1 LSLTFVPTPLGNLR
15 DITLRALE
23 VLRDCDLLVAEDTRV
38 AKRLLSALDLPG
50 KELWSYREQNAA
62 GATAAIV
69 DRARLQSVAV
79 VTDAGTPG
87 ISDPGRGLVG
97 AARDAG
103 VAIDVLPG
111 PSAFVCAL
119 VLSGFALDRFAFD
132 GFVSRA
138 SGKRERAFRDA
149 FASGRTTAYYEAP
162 NRIVAT
168 LATLETIDARARLFL
183 ARELTKRF
191 EQQILGT
198 AAEISAALE
207 RPVRGEIVLVLEASR
222 PERIRTSTSDID
234 ESIDELLLAGKSVAS
249 LAKDLAKRGFGD
261 RSELYRRAVDRKSI
275 RSRQEES
282 PRTGTP

>member
-1 LSLTFVPTPLGNLR
+1 MPTPLGNLR

-23 VLRDCDLLVAEDTRV
+23 VLRACDLLVAEDTRV

-62 GATAAIV
+62 GATAAII
-69 DRARLQSVAV
+69 DRARVHSVAV

-87 ISDPGRGLVG
+87 ISDPGRGLVT

-132 GFVSRA
+132 GFVPRA
-138 SGKRERAFRDA
+138 AGARERAFRDA
-149 FASGRTTAYYEAP
+149 LASGRTTAYYEAP
-162 NRIVAT
+162 NRILAT
-168 LATLETIDARARLFL
+168 LATLAEIDARARLFL

-198 AAEISAALE
+198 AAEVSAGLE
-207 RPVRGEIVLVLEASR
+207 RPVRGEIVLVLGASQA
-222 PERIRTSTSDID
+222 EHIEVSTLDVDAALD
-234 ESIDELLLAGKSVAS
+234 EELAIGKSVAAI
-249 LAKDLAKRGFGD
+249 AKNLSKRGYGD
-261 RSELYRRAVDRKSI
+261 RAELYRRAVDRKSH
-275 RSRQEES
+275 RSPDS
-282 PRTGTP
+282 GVS

>member
-1 LSLTFVPTPLGNLR
+1 MSLTFVPTPLGNLR

-69 DRARLQSVAV
+69 DRARVQSVAV

-103 VAIDVLPG
+103 VAIEVLPG

-132 GFVSRA
+132 GFVPRTA
-138 SGKRERAFRDA
+138 GARDRAFRDA

-168 LATLETIDARARLFL
+168 LATLEAIDARARFFL

-207 RPVRGEIVLVLEASR
+207 RPVRGEIVLVLDASR
-222 PERIRTSTSDID
+222 PERISPSMVRVD
-234 ESIDELLLAGKSVAS
+234 EAIDELLLAGRSVAS

-261 RSELYRRAVDRKSI
+261 RSELYRRAVDRKAMH
-275 RSRQEES
+275 SRES
-282 PRTGTP
+282 ESMQTGCM